1 MHIFGR
7 EIFKPQKKTV
17 ARWIRVLISCFINPL
32 CKKKKKKERERERER
47 KISGQERIMKF
58 ENN

>member
-1 MHIFGR
+1 MYVFGH

-32 CKKKKKKERERERER
+32 SKKKKKRKRKENFRAREDNEV
-47 KISGQERIMKF
+47 
-58 ENN
+58 